1 MKKAVA
7 VLLTCVAM
15 LGLTACGGQKKEGW
29 ADADL
34 DFKSASETVTVKK
47 DHAFIT
53 YNDVAYYTDYS
64 DGSYEE
70 YSEAFAT
77 NRGLEI
83 GMTVEDYAKLYS
95 VKPGYAVWELY
106 SGSNNEYT
114 SFAEY
119 TNQDPSEMY
128 DGTYGN
134 VWLDLGFAKEDGK
147 WRVLRDYEVQNVWF
161 CDADFDDFDEVVVF
175 AVNFDKWGEIQ
186 GFSIEHFTYDE
197 VWDTWQGWAD

>member
-7 VLLTCVAM
+7 VLLICAAM

-29 ADADL
+29 TDADL

-47 DHAFIT
+47 DHSFIT
-53 YNDVAYYTDYS
+53 YEGEAYYRDYS
-64 DGSYEE
+64 DGSAEE
-70 YSEAFAT
+70 YVETFAT

-106 SGSNNEYT
+106 SGSSNEYT

-119 TNQDPSEMY
+119 TNQEPSEMY
-128 DGTYGN
+128 NGTYNN
-134 VWLDLGFAKEDGK
+134 VWLDLGFCKEDGK
-147 WRVLRDYEVQNVWF
+147 WRVLKDYEVQNVWF

-175 AVNFDKWGEIQ
+175 AVNLNKWGEVQ
-186 GFSIEHFTYDE
+186 GLSIEHFTYDE
-197 VWDTWQGWAD
+197 DWDAWQGWAD